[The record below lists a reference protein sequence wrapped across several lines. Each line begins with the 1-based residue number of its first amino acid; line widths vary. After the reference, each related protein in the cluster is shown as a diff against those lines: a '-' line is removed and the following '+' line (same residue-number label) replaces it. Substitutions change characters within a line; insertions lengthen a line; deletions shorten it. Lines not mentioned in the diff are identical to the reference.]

1 MAGPQTTT
9 YDTAGSHEFD
19 WPEGE
24 TYALVQVW
32 GGGAGGGASTDD
44 FGGAGGGGGGYSR
57 ELVARADGI
66 DTLEV
71 TVGAGGTAGDDGE
84 DSTVMQD
91 AELVARATGGSTS
104 PGDLEAGDSGVGT
117 VEGANQAIHYGGI
130 GGGNEPIVTMF
141 FTTPSYPGGAGG
153 GAGAGQN
160 INGGAGG
167 RPNESTPGNGG
178 AAAMKGGAGG
188 RGGKGID
195 DTPAEDGENGEAPG
209 GGGGGGGQG
218 KASGAG
224 APGMVKITCPAPPE
238 SGSDCCCGCPPGRT
252 KDYFGLPDTINQ
264 ASGGATSS
272 SDGMPADEVIGT
284 CGGGDIYA
292 RWTASSAFAG
302 VLDGHTL
309 TYQGQEGP
317 GCCFLYTAEGTEDG
331 CGGSGDLF
339 DLGESPFEAVAIAE
353 SVTYATWGENTA
365 IDPDPPNTGV
375 CCPQPSQTTCRQA
388 AGNAIEW
395 SGGIAYIPN
404 DIFGKPT
411 LRICIN
417 EQLVTI
423 TASVE
428 MLLTYTTAT
437 HAIGSPCIWKEKRLI
452 GTIYPECAP
461 AGWETICSGTVT
473 NCGVVGLPM
482 TLSVSVTQDLSEVSG
497 ATIWDKIQN
506 ATWTGNY
513 SYAIC
518 NVGGGCTGH
527 ELITR
532 TTCEVT
538 DTCGYVQ
545 NDYEEISETYGQ
557 PVDQQCLFGSGE
569 VTLSFS

>member
-9 YDTAGSHEFD
+9 FDSAGVFD
-19 WPEGE
+19 WDWPDGE

-32 GGGAGGGASTDD
+32 GDGAGGGPSTED

-57 ELVARADGI
+57 ELVARAEGI
-66 DTLEV
+66 DTLQV
-71 TVGAGGTAGDDGE
+71 NVGAGGDPGNDGGGSSVSQ
-84 DSTVMQD
+84 DSVVVAQ
-91 AELVARATGGSTS
+91 AEGGST
-104 PGDLEAGDSGVGT
+104 PVDLDGGASGTGVA
-117 VEGANQAIHYGGI
+117 VDANQAIHSGGP
-130 GGGNEPIVTMF
+130 GGGNEEIVTMF
-141 FTTPSYPGGAGG
+141 GTTPSYPAGAGG

-160 INGGAGG
+160 INGNPGG

-218 KASGAG
+218 KASGSG

-284 CGGGDIYA
+284 CAGGDIYA

-302 VLDGHTL
+302 VLGGHTL

-317 GCCFLYTAEGTEDG
+317 GCCFLYSAEGTEDG

-339 DLGESPFEAVAIAE
+339 NLGGSPFEAIAIAA
-353 SVTYATWGENTA
+353 SVTYYTWGENEATELGEPYE
-365 IDPDPPNTGV
+365 DS
-375 CCPQPSQTTCRQA
+375 CCEYPTQMTCREV
-388 AGNAIEW
+388 AGNGIEW
-395 SGGIAYIPN
+395 SDGTVYAPEG
-404 DIFGKPT
+404 IFGKPT
-411 LRICIN
+411 LHICIN
-417 EQLVTI
+417 DQVVTI

-428 MLLTYTTAT
+428 ILLPYTTHTGSGSWREPSMVYPSAT
-437 HAIGSPCIWKEKRLI
+437 YPTCVPTGSLTGSGIVTSCDVIGLSTGI
-452 GTIYPECAP
+452 
-461 AGWETICSGTVT
+461 
-473 NCGVVGLPM
+473 
-482 TLSVSVTQDLSEVSG
+482 SVSVTQDLSEVSG

-518 NVGGGCTGH
+518 NVGGGCSGYELVILQDCVVTGG
-527 ELITR
+527 
-532 TTCEVT
+532 
-538 DTCGYVQ
+538 CGIFGTS
-545 NDYEEISETYGQ
+545 YEEVSEVYNK